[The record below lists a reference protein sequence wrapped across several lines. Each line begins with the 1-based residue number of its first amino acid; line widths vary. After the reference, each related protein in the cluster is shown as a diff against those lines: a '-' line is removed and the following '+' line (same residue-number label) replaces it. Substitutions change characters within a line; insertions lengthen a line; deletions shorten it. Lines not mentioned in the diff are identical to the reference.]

1 MGRDAGGFNTCER
14 GRNGRA
20 MFAISK
26 GVDRPRRRL
35 RHSRRLIREYPVRAD
50 RDSFHDVRRG
60 GGGQMA
66 AGWQR
71 APTSIGRTEVSWLAR
86 QANRREFCQSE
97 PHDLHTDQ
105 PPDHSIP
112 DHAQHGQSVYAR
124 RELRRG
130 GVLGSRGVLERF
142 YRGNPFLVLERAR
155 WMRRRS
161 CPPETAGIRF
171 RVLAGDDLRQ
181 SLLLVHLLRLDDRAG
196 EKLRQSELSVMGM
209 ALGFRRDDEFYHDR
223 APTSSTV

>member
-50 RDSFHDVRRG
+50 HDSFRGVRRG
-60 GGGQMA
+60 YRGQMA

-71 APTSIGRTEVSWLAR
+71 APTSIGRTEVRWLAR
-86 QANRREFCQSE
+86 QANRRDFCQSE

-105 PPDHSIP
+105 PPDHSFS
-112 DHAQHGQSVYAR
+112 DHAQYGQSIYAR
-124 RELRRG
+124 CKLRRG
-130 GVLGSRGVLERF
+130 GVLGYRRVLE
-142 YRGNPFLVLERAR
+142 YVDWGNPFLVLERAR
-155 WMRRRS
+155 WMRR
-161 CPPETAGIRF
+161 
-171 RVLAGDDLRQ
+171 
-181 SLLLVHLLRLDDRAG
+181 
-196 EKLRQSELSVMGM
+196 
-209 ALGFRRDDEFYHDR
+209 
-223 APTSSTV
+223 